1 MAGRATFTID
11 VSMMTMKLATHAMAR
26 ITPGGTCGR
35 VAGSAEAGG
44 AAVVPGVGHDSDSF
58 RGASLRFRIY

>member
-26 ITPGGTCGR
+26 MTPGGTCR
-35 VAGSAEAGG
+35 RAAGWPRPAGQ
-44 AAVVPGVGHDSDSF
+44 
-58 RGASLRFRIY
+58 RRFWGGT

>member
-26 ITPGGTCGR
+26 IMPDGTCGR
-35 VAGSAEAGG
+35 TFGSAEAGG
-44 AAVVPGVGHDSDSF
+44 AAVVPG
-58 RGASLRFRIY
+58 

>member
-26 ITPGGTCGR
+26 TTPDGTCR
-35 VAGSAEAGG
+35 RAAGSARAVG
-44 AAVVPGVGHDSDSF
+44 AAAVLGWDMTATPSGS
-58 RGASLRFRIY
+58 SLRLRLY